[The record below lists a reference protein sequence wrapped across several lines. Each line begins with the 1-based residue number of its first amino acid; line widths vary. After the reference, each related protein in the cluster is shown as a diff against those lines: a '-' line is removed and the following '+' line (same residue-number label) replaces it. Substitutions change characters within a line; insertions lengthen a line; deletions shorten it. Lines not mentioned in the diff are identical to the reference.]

1 MYRTS
6 VNAVLPGL
14 VSDEQRSAA
23 TALYSMNFSVGMT
36 VGPALTALFLLVGP
50 PTLVLAANALT
61 FVLSAAVLGSLR
73 IDRGTPVHAR
83 AGVGGRAWVALD
95 LDRRGRSV
103 GESPPRCGRAAAR
116 VFGPRDTVGN
126 LAYVVA
132 FLSAGAG
139 LALLGVR
146 AVFALGGVALIALT
160 AAAWIGLRPG
170 HAVKTPSVVAEP
182 A

>member
-73 IDRGTPVHAR
+73 IDRGTPSTQEPESEDERGSLWTSTVEGAR
-83 AGVGGRAWVALD
+83 SASRLPGVAVL
-95 LDRRGRSV
+95 LLI
-103 GESPPRCGRAAAR
+103 C
-116 VFGPRDTVGN
+116 
-126 LAYVVA
+126 
-132 FLSAGAG
+132 
-139 LALLGVR
+139 ALL
-146 AVFALGGVALIALT
+146 VAI
-160 AAAWIGLRPG
+160 
-170 HAVKTPSVVAEP
+170 
-182 A
+182 

>member
-1 MYRTS
+1 MRRCR
-6 VNAVLPGL
+6 GL

-36 VGPALTALFLLVGP
+36 AGPALTALFLLVGP

-103 GESPPRCGRAAAR
+103 GESPPR
-116 VFGPRDTVGN
+116 
-126 LAYVVA
+126 VA
-132 FLSAGAG
+132 VLLPGCSACA
-139 LALLGVR
+139 
-146 AVFALGGVALIALT
+146 
-160 AAAWIGLRPG
+160 
-170 HAVKTPSVVAEP
+170 TPWATSP
-182 A
+182 TSSPS

>member
-1 MYRTS
+1 
-6 VNAVLPGL
+6 
-14 VSDEQRSAA
+14 
-23 TALYSMNFSVGMT
+23 
-36 VGPALTALFLLVGP
+36 
-50 PTLVLAANALT
+50 
-61 FVLSAAVLGSLR
+61 
-73 IDRGTPVHAR
+73 
-83 AGVGGRAWVALD
+83 
-95 LDRRGRSV
+95 
-103 GESPPRCGRAAAR
+103 

-132 FLSAGAG
+132 FLSAGAV